1 MLEITTKSGFECKID
16 EKVLSDWRVI
26 KELAKLREFEDID
39 ESTEDGDTVLDFI
52 NVMSKIEELIFKDK
66 GKALEKHIL
75 ANNDGTVAPVVLF
88 KDIMS
93 IFSEAK
99 KLKNS

>member
-39 ESTEDGDTVLDFI
+39 ESTEDGDKVLDFI

-66 GKALEKHIL
+66 GKALER
-75 ANNDGTVAPVVLF
+75 
-88 KDIMS
+88 M
-93 IFSEAK
+93 
-99 KLKNS
+99 